1 MHKTHLYLAL
11 ILLSIINY
19 QLSIIHAAPRLTVVV
34 VVDGL
39 RQDNLD
45 QLRPYWQQGGLRLL
59 SEEAYQTTID
69 FPHLVYGGNETTA
82 TLLTG
87 VTPSQHGYAMDNYFS
102 RFDRHVHPLLED
114 SKEKGIGTDEALSP
128 RTLMT
133 PTIGDKL
140 RMRVGTNAKIF
151 AVGITPE
158 TTVLLAGH
166 SANACCWIDDK
177 NQAWATTSFYPLG
190 LPSAADEMNIG
201 GRFQEL
207 AARLWTPRLN
217 ITSYISPTEHEIRK
231 SFTYYSNEVLRH
243 APVANTM
250 VIELALALQK
260 DEKLGTD
267 QTQDLLLLQLN
278 TITPAATADRI
289 RSAEQEDMY
298 LSLNQDL
305 GYLIE
310 QLQRRIGRQ
319 NFEVLVVGRPVL
331 GIGAETMTMAGIP
344 VHQFNV
350 DRAAALTSTYLMA
363 LYGHERWVDGGYGQS
378 IFLNRKLIEQKKISL
393 QTIQRQVANFLME
406 FEGIQAAFPQNE
418 ALLYPEL
425 AGTLNK
431 RQTGDVVFT
440 LQPGWQLYATDDR
453 PSDTVLESHPTAPLL
468 YWSGNLLQFPEG
480 RFSATDLP
488 HLLSIE

>member
-11 ILLSIINY
+11 IFLSSFAFH
-19 QLSIIHAAPRLTVVV
+19 LSPLQAVPRLTVVV

-45 QLRPYWQQGGLRLL
+45 QLRPYWQQGGLRLM
-59 SEEAYQTTID
+59 SEEAYQTTIA

-82 TLLTG
+82 TLMTG
-87 VTPSQHGYAMDNYFS
+87 VTPSSHGYALDNYFS
-102 RFDRHVHPLLED
+102 RSDRHIHPLLDDE
-114 SKEKGIGTDEALSP
+114 KEKGIGSEDAFSP
-128 RTLMT
+128 RALLS

-140 RMRVGTNAKIF
+140 RMRVGQNAKIF
-151 AVGITPE
+151 AVGIHPE

-166 SANACCWIDDK
+166 SANGCCWIDE
-177 NQAWATTSFYPLG
+177 AHRCWASTSFYPVG
-190 LPSAADEMNIG
+190 LPSVADEMNVNG
-201 GRFQEL
+201 HFEEM
-207 AARLWTPRLN
+207 AAKLWTPRLN

-231 SFTYYSNEVLRH
+231 SFTYYSNEILRQ
-243 APVANTM
+243 APVANTL

-260 DEKLGTD
+260 AEKLGMD
-267 QTQDLLLLQLN
+267 QTQDLLLLELN
-278 TITPAATADRI
+278 TVTPAATADRI
-289 RSAEQEDMY
+289 QSAEQEDMH
-298 LSLNQDL
+298 LCLNQDL

-319 NFEVLVVGRPVL
+319 HFEVLVVGRPVL
-331 GIGAETMTMAGIP
+331 GIGAETMTMAGMP
-344 VHQFNV
+344 VNQFNV
-350 DRAAALTSTYLMA
+350 DRAAALISTYLMA

-378 IFLNRKLIEQKKISL
+378 IFLNRTLIEQKKISL

-406 FEGIQAAFPQNE
+406 FEGVQAAFPQNE

-425 AGTLNK
+425 AGSLNK

-440 LQPGWQLYATDDR
+440 LLPGWQLYASDKR
-453 PSDTVLESHPTAPLL
+453 PLDTVLESNPTAPLL
-468 YWSGNLLQFPEG
+468 YWSGNLLHFPDG

-488 HLLSIE
+488 LLLSIE